1 MKNSLNL
8 YRILTYVFDLALIV
22 GLTLS
27 IYEYFIEKRDYG
39 WEAIPINLLII
50 YALIS
55 SFYFIHKTKTIYKSE
70 LNNKSE
76 NIETELKFRFGKLIG
91 ITNILIGTS
100 FVLFPIIFLFINP
113 ISEFN
118 LVETSRIFLNMFLIV
133 YGILKILYSRKILI
147 II

>member
-55 SFYFIHKTKTIYKSE
+55 SFYFIHKTKTIYKLE

-76 NIETELKFRFGKLIG
+76 NIETEFKFGKLIG

-113 ISEFN
+113 ISQFN
-118 LVETSRIFLNMFLIV
+118 LVETSRIFLNIFLIV